1 MTQNGSLPAD
11 CPPFA
16 NLPYSMRVFPS
27 SPLRSFLCL
36 AALSLVPA
44 FSARA
49 ESLLFYGGGLV
60 ERLMEGGEL
69 EAHLQLAHPRGDL
82 RVRSLA
88 WTGDEVGNRLRPEG
102 YVEHLKEL
110 LARWPADTVVLGFGG
125 NESFAGEA
133 GLASFQRDAEG
144 YLREIRRL
152 HPKARLVFLSPIAV
166 QNGGDQEVAVR
177 NREVLGYSRVLEGM
191 AKAEGALFVD
201 LFSASQEAYAR
212 SREPLTVQGV
222 HLNALGVREMA
233 KVIAGAL
240 LGDAVVRAQEPARVA
255 EVAKAAAQKA
265 GYVAEVVRPK
275 NGVVYYGVRKRPEE
289 YAAEIPRYHQL
300 VEQAESLVHELVRFP
315 EKRFSDLAR
324 PTLPPLAEG
333 KSVPDRYSGG
343 ILKEPQEQQKDLAV
357 AEGYALNLFASE
369 ADFPDLKN
377 PVQIAFDARG
387 RLWVVTMPSF
397 PHTLPGEKPND
408 KILILEDTQRRG
420 KADKCTVFAEGFD
433 ALDGVAF
440 HEKGVIVSAQ
450 PRLLLLKD
458 TDGDGR
464 ADAQEELLRGV
475 DVTDS
480 HHGGM
485 IGTDAFGQLI
495 FSDGVFHRSQFETP
509 FGVVRSIDSTTYR
522 LNVHSG
528 RMISEWQAMTPNP
541 WKPTFDRYGNLFQRF
556 GGGQVLDGLAMPW
569 TPLGVYHGYGTGT
582 VVNYGKGCAA
592 CVVSSPNFPER
603 FQQGVVSASLL
614 GNYTVTMTAVDVGQG
629 PAVGTERVDLLTS
642 QNSAF
647 RPVDAAFGMDGAL
660 YVSDFA
666 SRIIGHAQ
674 HPMRD
679 PQWNH
684 TRGRIWRVVAKERPV
699 VQDWPRIEGAGV
711 PELLGL
717 LRHSQDGVRE
727 HARIELRK
735 QGASVVGAVDAW
747 MGALEQGAAGEQGV
761 LEALWVLHTQG
772 EVRPAAIARLMR
784 SEDPRMRAA
793 AVELVRFEADRL
805 PNAEGLLA
813 GAAGDAH
820 PRVRLAVV
828 KAVAH
833 LRGNGVVPAAEG
845 VASNVGGASK
855 PHETHPA
862 GVRVGGGFAWDKV
875 LQGMNAGEAPVKQAV
890 ESLKVGVKPAKGR
903 SVPVLEVNPA
913 SQVEHWAVVGEV
925 KGGVKKVRTFV
936 ESEAAQTVLLS
947 VKHGYLD
954 VSANGVQLLSSD
966 NNYSS
971 QQQIP
976 VDLQP
981 GLNLL
986 EIEFRKLKPKGT
998 TPPVYVYDPLGQ
1010 LPSGARV
1017 PKTEA
1022 DLAGFAAAWDK
1033 AHESE
1038 RNALKV
1044 QAVPNLLQFA
1054 PKELRVK
1061 AGAPVRLLFENPD
1074 LMQHNLVL
1082 VAPGAE
1088 EEVGLLADQMATKPD
1103 GLTKH
1108 FVPESPKV
1116 LHATALVNPAG
1127 RAELSFTAPKQP
1139 GSYPFLCTFPGH
1151 WRVMKGV
1158 LVVE

>member
-1 MTQNGSLPAD
+1 
-11 CPPFA
+11 
-16 NLPYSMRVFPS
+16 
-27 SPLRSFLCL
+27 
-36 AALSLVPA
+36 
-44 FSARA
+44 
-49 ESLLFYGGGLV
+49 
-60 ERLMEGGEL
+60 MEGGEL
-69 EAHLQLAHPRGDL
+69 EAHLQLAHPVGDL

-110 LARWPADTVVLGFGG
+110 LERWPADTVVLGFGG

-133 GLASFQRDAEG
+133 GLAQFQRDAEA
-144 YLREIRRL
+144 YLRELRRL

-166 QNGGDQEVAVR
+166 QNGGDTEVSVR
-177 NREVLGYSRVLEGM
+177 NRDVLEYSRVLERI
-191 AKAEGALFVD
+191 ANVEGGLFVD

-212 SREPLTVQGV
+212 SQKPLTVQGV

-240 LGDAVVRAQEPARVA
+240 LGDAVVRHQEPGRVV
-255 EVAKAAAQKA
+255 EVAKATAQKA

-289 YAAEIPRYHQL
+289 YTAEIPRYHQL
-300 VEQAESLVHELVRFP
+300 VEQAESVVHELVRSP
-315 EKRFSDLAR
+315 QKRFEELAR
-324 PTLPPLAEG
+324 PSLPPLAEG

-343 ILKEPQEQQKDLAV
+343 ILKEPEEQQKDLTV

-369 ADFPDLKN
+369 TDFPELRN
-377 PVQIAFDARG
+377 PVQIAFDGRG

-464 ADAQEELLRGV
+464 ADVQEEILRGV

-495 FSDGVFHRSQFETP
+495 FCDGVFHRSQFETP

-522 LNVHSG
+522 LDLASG
-528 RMISEWQAMTPNP
+528 RIFSEWQALTPNP
-541 WKPTFDRYGNLFQRF
+541 WKPTLDRYGNLFQRF
-556 GGGQVLDGLAMPW
+556 GGGHLLDGLAMPW
-569 TPLGVYHGYGTGT
+569 TPLGVYHGYGVGT
-582 VVNYGKGCAA
+582 VLNYGKGCAA
-592 CVVSSPNFPER
+592 SVVSSPNFPER
-603 FQQGVVSASLL
+603 FQQGLVSASLL
-614 GNYTVTMTAVDVGQG
+614 GNYTVTMTAVNVDQG
-629 PAVGTERVDLLTS
+629 PAVGSERVDLLTS

-674 HPMRD
+674 HPIRD

-684 TRGRIWRVVAKERPV
+684 TRGRIWRVVAKDRSL
-699 VQDWPRIEGAGV
+699 VQEWPKIEGASV
-711 PELLGL
+711 PELLGF
-717 LRHSQDGVRE
+717 LRHSQDLVRE

-735 QGASVVGAVDAW
+735 QGAAVIGAVDAW
-747 MGALEQGAAGEQGV
+747 MEGLEKGVPGEQGL

-772 EVRPAAIARLMR
+772 LVRPEGIVRLMQ

-805 PNAEGLLA
+805 ANAEGLLA
-813 GAAGDAH
+813 KAAGDAH

-833 LRGNGVVPAAEG
+833 LRGNGVVPATEAPASHGAE
-845 VASNVGGASK
+845 APK
-855 PHETHPA
+855 THEGRPA
-862 GVRVGGGFAWDKV
+862 GVHVGGGFRWDKV
-875 LQGMNAGEAPVKQAV
+875 LQGMGAEEASVKLAV
-890 ESLKVGVKPAKGR
+890 ESLRVGVRPAKGR

-913 SQVEHWAVVGEV
+913 TQVEQWELVGDA
-925 KGGVKKVRTFV
+925 KGGVKNVRTFV
-936 ESEAAQTVLLS
+936 ESDSAQTVFLS

-954 VSANGVQLLSSD
+954 VVANGVQLLSSD

-976 VDLQP
+976 IDLNP
-981 GLNLL
+981 GLNLI
-986 EIEFRKLKPKGT
+986 EIQFRKLRANGAI
-998 TPPVYVYDPLGQ
+998 PPVYAYDPLGQ
-1010 LPSGARV
+1010 LPSGARI
-1017 PKTEA
+1017 PKTDA
-1022 DLAGFAAAWDK
+1022 DLAGFGVAWDK

-1061 AGAPVRLLFENPD
+1061 AGAAVRLIFENPD

-1088 EEVGLLADQMATKPD
+1088 EEVGMLADHMATKPD
-1103 GLTKH
+1103 GMTKH

-1116 LHATALVNPAG
+1116 LLSTVLVNPAG
-1127 RAELSFTAPKQP
+1127 RVELSFAAPNQP
-1139 GSYPFLCTFPGH
+1139 GSYPFLCTYPGH

-1158 LVVE
+1158 LIVE